1 MNINTKSLIVKKFSI
16 MYFLRRLKQ
25 NRLIAFLDLPR
36 DIP

>member
-1 MNINTKSLIVKKFSI
+1 MNINTKSLKKFLI

-25 NRLIAFLDLPR
+25 NRLIAFLDLSR